1 MLIGVGV
8 SCRISHSIVSCLY
21 VSFSDMITS
30 VGEEC
35 YSLFE
40 LCDFHS
46 QGFPL
51 PLGTWDMRGYYLTSA
66 EDSQCELIG

>member
-1 MLIGVGV
+1 MV
-8 SCRISHSIVSCLY
+8 
-21 VSFSDMITS
+21 TS

-35 YSLFE
+35 YSLLE

-51 PLGTWDMRGYYLTSA
+51 PLGTWDKRGYYLTSA